1 MKMKEAEKN
10 PEVLG
15 LEKTIISLRAQMKLQ
30 EAEWRK
36 TAISLA
42 KEVSGALFGDSKLG
56 VQVVN
61 QESARKA
68 YELAEKILQE

>member
-1 MKMKEAEKN
+1 MTKAEKN

-30 EAEWRK
+30 EAEWSRN
-36 TAISLA
+36 AIDLA
-42 KEVSGALFGDSKLG
+42 KAVSGALIGDGKLG

-61 QESARKA
+61 QEAARKA
-68 YELAEKILQE
+68 YELAEEILKS

>member
-30 EAEWRK
+30 ETEWSK
-36 TAISLA
+36 NAIDLA
-42 KEVSGALFGDSKLG
+42 KAVSGALIGDGKLG

-61 QESARKA
+61 QEAARKA

>member
-1 MKMKEAEKN
+1 MTKTEKN

-30 EAEWRK
+30 EAEWSK

-42 KEVSGALFGDSKLG
+42 KAVSGALIGDGKLG